1 MTDYNQIE
9 QTKEL
14 VEKLLE
20 KMGIFAKVSYEESV
34 TKGLVFNIAAS
45 SESYLLIGRQGSTL
59 HSLQVLL
66 QAMASK
72 KFIEKPL
79 YFSLDVDDYKMKR
92 EWYLKE
98 TARAAVEQLKRTGRA
113 QALEPMPSY
122 ERRIVHAYLQE
133 HSPEVFTESVDKEP
147 YRKIVIRQKNP
158 SQA

>member
-14 VEKLLE
+14 VEELLE

-72 KFIEKPL
+72 KFKEKPL

-158 SQA
+158 SQT